1 MLARQRMRF
10 WEHSYAYGVRG
21 LVQTALAVK
30 CVLVCDIRLINIVIE
45 RSCTLSRLSSECV
58 WYQPNKRYTFTPFI
72 LLHPFAVSGCF
83 QGFGAQ
89 LHRRPAAC
97 GEIMKKCWESSRM
110 SLQQDP
116 CLWRRLRMVDQSR
129 DLCKASE
136 FTGLLKAKVCNWKTT
151 HSQFINMWISLKQP
165 FSRNATAPVTST

>member
-1 MLARQRMRF
+1 MARCLRYRRTPNVMFDKMNACSSEDALLRAF
-10 WEHSYAYGVRG
+10 LCLCVRG

-89 LHRRPAAC
+89 LHRRPVKP
-97 GEIMKKCWESSRM
+97 ITNITTSSMR
-110 SLQQDP
+110 
-116 CLWRRLRMVDQSR
+116 
-129 DLCKASE
+129 
-136 FTGLLKAKVCNWKTT
+136 
-151 HSQFINMWISLKQP
+151 
-165 FSRNATAPVTST
+165 